1 MQKDNIY
8 YFCISLDKP
17 RKKTKV
23 LETLK
28 GTEHRR
34 WYALYTKPRFEKR
47 TEKELRL
54 KGIEVYL
61 PLEKRLKQWSDR
73 KKWVYEPLIRSYI
86 FVYVNK
92 SELNNA
98 YHTPG
103 VLTVVKFEG
112 EPAPIQD
119 KQIQALKD
127 ILNSKEVYEVTSE
140 TFEIGSYVEVT
151 QGGLKGLQGEMVE
164 HLNKFK
170 VLIRL
175 EIVQQNILVNINPSY
190 LKKVEK
196 TA

>member
-1 MQKDNIY
+1 M
-8 YFCISLDKP
+8 
-17 RKKTKV
+17 
-23 LETLK
+23 K
-28 GTEHRR
+28 GTGEKR

-47 TEKELRL
+47 AEKELL
-54 KGIEVYL
+54 AKHIEVYL

-86 FVYVNK
+86 FVHVDNI
-92 SELNNA
+92 ELEKA
-98 YHTPG
+98 YRTPG

-140 TFEIGSYVEVT
+140 NFEIGENVEIT
-151 QGGLKGLQGEMVE
+151 EGELKGLKGEMIK

-170 VLIRL
+170 VLIRI
-175 EIVQQNILVNINPSY
+175 EVIQQNLLVNINPSY
-190 LKKVEK
+190 LKKVGQMV
-196 TA
+196 